1 MSLNNFSILELPG
14 NIGAIIETD
23 SAKIFDTEESK
34 PVDIKKNFRGYIPWG
49 EENDLPAQ
57 ILEKIRNSD
66 VMSPNMLFNV
76 LTGYGNGFRFLMAD
90 GSAVTDPKVIEFFR
104 RNNMT
109 KYLLE
114 HMTDMKHFSFAITL
128 IFITKDG
135 KSIVK
140 IKHKEAFHCRFEEN
154 NKTTGK
160 IENVFFANWEETP
173 DEKDV
178 QTYPVLDQD
187 DPYMDLLIRLGIEVD
202 PTTGERTEKV
212 STDRIFAIVTRLP
225 VPGHKYYPFP
235 TYASHFNSGWYD
247 IAAMIPIAKKAKM
260 ANGMSIKYHVE
271 FHKDYFD
278 TLFQDESITDPKK
291 RIERRK
297 LEFNNVKDF
306 LSGIENRG
314 KVWFSGYYIDPNGK
328 ENQMIRISVIDS
340 SKEGGD
346 WIEDM
351 EEASN
356 MQCYAMGVHPSL
368 IGAVPGKSKGSLS
381 GSDKRE
387 LFTMKQSLETPF
399 RDLAMIPFD
408 IIKGF
413 NKWDENIVFDI
424 PHLMLTTL
432 DKGKDAQEVSNTN
445 KIENDNN

>member
-1 MSLNNFSILELPG
+1 MSLNSFTTIEISPKIA
-14 NIGAIIETD
+14 AIFETD
-23 SAKIFDTEESK
+23 SAKIFDTEDVK
-34 PVDIKKNFRGYIPWG
+34 PQDAKDGMRGYIPWG
-49 EENDLPAQ
+49 EANDLPSLL
-57 ILEKIRNSD
+57 LEKIRKSD

-76 LTGYGNGFRFLMAD
+76 LTGFGNGLKLSMSD
-90 GSAVTDPKVIEFFR
+90 GSVVSDPEVINFFR

-114 HMTDMKHFSFAITL
+114 HITDMKHFSFAISLLFLTNDA
-128 IFITKDG
+128 K
-135 KSIVK
+135 KIVK

-154 NKTTGK
+154 NPQTGK
-160 IENVFFANWEETP
+160 IEHVFCANWDDSP
-173 DEKDV
+173 DSKDI
-178 QTYPVLDQD
+178 QSYPVLDQD
-187 DPYMDLLIRLGIEVD
+187 DPYFDLLIRLGLEPD
-202 PTTGERTEKV
+202 PTTGKNVPKITE
-212 STDRIFAIVTRLP
+212 DRIFAIVTRLP

-235 TYASHFNSGWYD
+235 YYASHFNSGWYD
-247 IAAMIPIAKKAKM
+247 ISTMIPLAKKAKM
-260 ANGMSIKYHVE
+260 TNGMSIKYHVE

-278 TLFQDESITDPKK
+278 NLFQEENINSPDKK
-291 RIERRK
+291 LERKK
-297 LEFNNVKDF
+297 LEFQNVKDF

-328 ENQMIRISVIDS
+328 ENRMIRISIIDD
-340 SKEGGD
+340 KTEGGD
-346 WIEDM
+346 WIQDS

-399 RDLAMIPFD
+399 RNLALIPFEL
-408 IIKGF
+408 IKAF
-413 NKWDENIVFDI
+413 NNWSEDLVFDI

-432 DKGKDAQEVSNTN
+432 DEGKDAKEVTTN
-445 KIENDNN
+445 NLNDDR